1 MATRKTSAKS
11 TSAKATMTKATTTT
25 APVNSVVEEKVEP
38 VKEPR
43 KFAQNDMILCRSVT
57 PGGLIIN
64 GRSGQKYVFSNV
76 GDENEIEFQDLN
88 SLKNSH
94 SNFLYRPRIIIEDEE
109 LLEHPRWKDLAEFY
123 EAEVYGMEDV
133 DEVLNLPLA
142 QFKSALEK
150 LPKGLLRQL
159 QLVVSQRIE
168 EGTFD
173 SLTKLKAMDE
183 YCGTDF
189 MKLLPR

>member
-1 MATRKTSAKS
+1 MATRKTPSKS
-11 TSAKATMTKATTTT
+11 TATRTAAPKTEPKVTK
-25 APVNSVVEEKVEP
+25 PVVEEVAEP

-43 KFAQNDMILCRSVT
+43 KFLQNDLILCRSVT

-64 GRSGQKYVFSNV
+64 GRSGQKYFFSNV
-76 GDENEIEFQDLN
+76 GDEAEIEFQDLF

-109 LLEHPRWKDLAEFY
+109 LLENPRWQDLAKFY
-123 EAEVYGMEDV
+123 EEEVYGMEDV
-133 DEVLNLPLA
+133 DEILEMPLS
-142 QFKSALEK
+142 QFKAALER

-159 QLVVSQRIE
+159 QLVVSQRME

-189 MKLLPR
+189 MKMLPR

>member
-1 MATRKTSAKS
+1 MATRKTTTKSSGTKVATKTVAK
-11 TSAKATMTKATTTT
+11 
-25 APVNSVVEEKVEP
+25 PVVEEKVEP

-43 KFAQNDMILCRSVT
+43 KFQQNDLILCRSVT

-64 GRSGQKYVFSNV
+64 GRSGQKYFFSNV
-76 GDENEIEFQDLN
+76 GDEAEIEFQDLF

-109 LLEHPRWKDLAEFY
+109 LLENPRWQDLAKFY
-123 EAEVYGMEDV
+123 EEEVYGMEDV
-133 DEVLNLPLA
+133 DEILNLSLD
-142 QFKSALEK
+142 QFKSALER

-159 QLVVSQRIE
+159 QLVVSQRME

-189 MKLLPR
+189 MKMLPR